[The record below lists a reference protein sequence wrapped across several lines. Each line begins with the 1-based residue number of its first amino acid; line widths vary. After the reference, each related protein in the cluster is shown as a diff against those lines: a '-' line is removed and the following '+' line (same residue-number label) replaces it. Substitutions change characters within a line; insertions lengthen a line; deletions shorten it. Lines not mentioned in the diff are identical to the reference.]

1 MNCFSTFELGRVIMT
16 YGISEALHDNP
27 LFEEEI
33 MGAFIRYC
41 VRDWSDMEYQEDKDM
56 NDEALATGEGRKSWH
71 HTKPHKGKF
80 ILLQNGTEATQRLCL
95 PKNIDLT

>member
-1 MNCFSTFELGRVIMT
+1 MNSFSTFELGRVVLT

-41 VRDWSDMEYQEDKDM
+41 VRDWSDMEHQEDKDM
-56 NDEALATGEGRKSWH
+56 NDEALASGEGRILASYQ
-71 HTKPHKGKF
+71 TSQGKIF
-80 ILLQNGTEATQRLCL
+80 IITEWDRSYTTIMFAEEY
-95 PKNIDLT
+95 

>member
-1 MNCFSTFELGRVIMT
+1 MNSFSTFELGRVVLT

-41 VRDWSDMEYQEDKDM
+41 VRDWSDMEHQEDKDM
-56 NDEALATGEGRKSWH
+56 NDEALATGEGRITRENLYYYRMGQKLH
-71 HTKPHKGKF
+71 NDYVCRR
-80 ILLQNGTEATQRLCL
+80 IL
-95 PKNIDLT
+95 I

>member
-1 MNCFSTFELGRVIMT
+1 MNSFSIFELGRVVLT

-41 VRDWSDMEYQEDKDM
+41 VRDWSEMEHQEDKDM
-56 NDEALATGEGRKSWH
+56 NDAALASGEGR
-71 HTKPHKGKF
+71 
-80 ILLQNGTEATQRLCL
+80 ILASYQTSQGIILIFSEGDRSYTTIAFA
-95 PKNIDLT
+95 KD